1 MTAIFVEK
9 ASGQTN
15 SVIIIF
21 PKQSGTKTRF
31 LLQSISTGF
40 ALQELTKK
48 VTQSVSLI
56 AIAQESCYLL
66 LTKVSQMHP
75 ESHLMHVKRRR
86 KRKLC

>member
-21 PKQSGTKTRF
+21 PKQSRTKTRF

-48 VTQSVSLI
+48 FTQTVSLI
-56 AIAQESCYLL
+56 AIAQESYYLL
-66 LTKVSQMHP
+66 LTKV
-75 ESHLMHVKRRR
+75 
-86 KRKLC
+86 